1 MRISDWSSDVCS
13 SDLIAVQIAV
23 ADAPA
28 FGRTDQRKIDA
39 KVQRPLPDSGGCK
52 HPALWG
58 CAFSLDL
65 FARRLFRRGCLG
77 RIRFFFGFG
86 PRRFPVRF
94 EQIGRASCRESVGKY
109 V

>member
-1 MRISDWSSDVCS
+1 MAQ
-13 SDLIAVQIAV
+13 IAVQIAV

-77 RIRFFFGFG
+77 RIRFF
-86 PRRFPVRF
+86 RSEAHTSELPVTN
-94 EQIGRASCRESVGKY
+94 AHLVCRLLLETKKHTNLISQHHK
-109 V
+109 